1 MRVRWT
7 WPASEDLT
15 HICDYISRDNPAA
28 ALRVAR
34 TVYQGVESLQ
44 QFPQRGRNGRV
55 TGTRELVFPGLP
67 YVAVYEIQT
76 DAVWVLRVIHGAT
89 RWPPVGEQP
98 DPAAHL

>member
-44 QFPQRGRNGRV
+44 QLPQRGRNGRV

-67 YVAVYEIQT
+67 YVAVYEIQRMQSGCCGSST
-76 DAVWVLRVIHGAT
+76 ERRGGPLLGSN
-89 RWPPVGEQP
+89 
-98 DPAAHL
+98 